1 MAHAG
6 GVWGNGDGVGSKNI
20 TGLEHFVKQKMNFE
34 SLIAWYI
41 DCTLVDSMLSA

>member
-1 MAHAG
+1 MRGESG
-6 GVWGNGDGVGSKNI
+6 GGEQRWRGQQNI

-41 DCTLVDSMLSA
+41 DCTIVDSMLSA

>member
-1 MAHAG
+1 MTHAG
-6 GVWGNGDGVGSKNI
+6 GSLGTAMARAANI

-41 DCTLVDSMLSA
+41 DCRIVDSMLST